1 MNPSPICRLANRQFL
16 FRTLFTSRPALRSS
30 KPPLQN
36 VRIIRNVSERRRVD
50 DFDNEDFTQPFRKL
64 YRNPL
69 DHINNHRRELAER
82 HYRMRR
88 IRIAAFGAIVCMAA
102 QIGIVLMFPQ
112 EDSSSSTKPADEAAT
127 STSTLSSLVPRD
139 RADAPPEANRE
150 FQGKPVKVL
159 GGGARIVAKDESS
172 GEEVELVSTGTS
184 TVPHFPRTIL
194 LPTGDDGRKEEYTL
208 LGLGI
213 RTVSFLGVQVYVAGL
228 YVATASLSGLQA
240 DLVKTV
246 NPIAS
251 ALIPGEKEQLRA
263 GLLDGERSYEIWDQL
278 LKEKGSDV
286 KSAWRIV
293 PVRNTDFAHLRD
305 GWVRGIT
312 SKTQAAS
319 ASKAREQFSDDAFG
333 AAMREFKAVF
343 GGKGRAPK
351 GSVLLVTRGADG
363 TLGVLFQE
371 KEGKG
376 EALDFGHIAD
386 ERIARLIWLGY
397 LGGKNVSSE
406 AARRGIVDGIMELV
420 ERPIGSVETKVL

>member
-1 MNPSPICRLANRQFL
+1 
-16 FRTLFTSRPALRSS
+16 
-30 KPPLQN
+30 
-36 VRIIRNVSERRRVD
+36 
-50 DFDNEDFTQPFRKL
+50 
-64 YRNPL
+64 
-69 DHINNHRRELAER
+69 
-82 HYRMRR
+82 MRR
-88 IRIAAFGAIVCMAA
+88 IRIAAVGAVLCLAA
-102 QIGIVLMFPQ
+102 QIAIVLMFPQ
-112 EDSSSSTKPADEAAT
+112 ESGGAAKANEAAAPP
-127 STSTLSSLVPRD
+127 SPSPLVSLVPRD
-139 RADAPPEANRE
+139 RADAPDEANRE

-159 GGGARIVAKDESS
+159 GGGARIVARDESS

-184 TVPHFPRTIL
+184 TVPHFPRTVS
-194 LPTGDDGRKEEYTL
+194 LPTGNEGKEEEYTL

-213 RTVSFLGVQVYVAGL
+213 RTVSFLGVQVYVAGF
-228 YVATASLSGLQA
+228 YVATSSLSGLQA
-240 DLVKTV
+240 DLVKAV

-263 GLLDGERSYEIWDQL
+263 GLLDGEKSYDIWDQL

-286 KSAWRIV
+286 KSVWRIV

-312 SKTQAAS
+312 TKTQAAS
-319 ASKAREQFSDDAFG
+319 ASKDKEQFSDDSFG
-333 AAMREFKAVF
+333 AAMSEFKAIF

-351 GSVLLVTRGADG
+351 GSVLLITRDGNG

-376 EALDFGHIAD
+376 EALDFGHVAD

-406 AARRGIVDGIMELV
+406 AARKGVVNGIMELV